1 MFQEI
6 YIWFLFVPLKT
17 EPIGGSKPQLSEDS
31 NLKRIARNREDSMAL
46 ICPAQGHPI
55 PAFRLSFLKYIFG
68 IGFSLASLFY
78 KKYS

>member
-6 YIWFLFVPLKT
+6 YMWFIFVPLKT

-31 NLKRIARNREDSMAL
+31 NLKRIVRNREDSMAL

-55 PAFRLSFLKYIFG
+55 PAFRLSFLQYIF
-68 IGFSLASLFY
+68 
-78 KKYS
+78 